1 MVVISPW
8 QPVQSAPPR
17 WTGRILNI
25 LLLALKRDT
34 PTPAPAPTQAASG
47 AYNTFEEF
55 IAGSEADIFGY
66 LWRLTGV
73 EQTAYDLCQ
82 ETLLRAWQQF
92 GKIRHY
98 EQPGAWLF
106 RVATNLAL
114 NAIARRDTM
123 RSHVTPLDE
132 SDQPSVED
140 AAGRIAHRDL
150 IHATL
155 LQLPARER
163 AALVLREVEGFSHSE
178 IGDALGVSANS
189 VRMLL
194 SRARAH
200 FRQRYARADSE
211 EAPE

>member
-1 MVVISPW
+1 MAVISPW
-8 QPVQSAPPR
+8 QSAHPR
-17 WTGRILNI
+17 WTGRVLSVLSILP
-25 LLLALKRDT
+25 LAIKRDT
-34 PTPAPAPTQAASG
+34 PAPTPTPTQAAGG

-55 IAGSEADIFGY
+55 IAGREADIFGY
-66 LWRLTGV
+66 LWRLTGD

-150 IHATL
+150 IHTTL
-155 LQLPARER
+155 LQLSARER
-163 AALVLREVEGFSHSE
+163 AALVLREVEGFS
-178 IGDALGVSANS
+178 ANS

-194 SRARAH
+194 SRARAN
-200 FRQRYARADSE
+200 FRQRYVHSDSE

>member
-66 LWRLTGV
+66 LWRLTGD

-106 RVATNLAL
+106 RV
-114 NAIARRDTM
+114 
-123 RSHVTPLDE
+123 
-132 SDQPSVED
+132 
-140 AAGRIAHRDL
+140 AHRDL